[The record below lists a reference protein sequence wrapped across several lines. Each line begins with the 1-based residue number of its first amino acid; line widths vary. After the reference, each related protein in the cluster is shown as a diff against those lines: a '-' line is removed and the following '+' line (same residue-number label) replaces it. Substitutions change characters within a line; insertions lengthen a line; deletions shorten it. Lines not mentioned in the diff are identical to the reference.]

1 MQSPFTGRVALHQ
14 QHQRRFCSKVHL
26 AHECLS
32 PWETFERKV
41 KNKKICKSHLACI
54 CIMHTPFKM
63 TKNTGRSPFTD
74 KAIMWWKSGPSM
86 LVLGTQHPISNF
98 FLAQFAQ
105 YQLATILHQLFQ
117 NGMKTRQWWQVS
129 SSVQCCAVHFQ
140 GI

>member
-41 KNKKICKSHLACI
+41 KNKKNCKSHLECI

-74 KAIMWWKSGPSM
+74 KAINAGSWHPATNQQFLFGTICTISIGHHFTSAIPKWHEDTPVVASKQQCA
-86 LVLGTQHPISNF
+86 VL
-98 FLAQFAQ
+98 
-105 YQLATILHQLFQ
+105 
-117 NGMKTRQWWQVS
+117 
-129 SSVQCCAVHFQ
+129 CCALPGDLITSGEQ
-140 GI
+140 